1 MLRTWTN
8 KLCLGAALA
17 VASLASAA
25 SAAPFVVAVIPD
37 TQNYVDY
44 SNRTN
49 AAAQQQ
55 FVNETTYLAN
65 NKTALNLAFVTHV
78 GDVVQHGDLQ
88 GSGDIVDG
96 EWVRAQSAMNI
107 LAASG
112 VPFGMSP
119 GNHDYDNYS
128 HSTGSRPLAG
138 SVKWNQYFGPNSSY
152 FAGKSWYGGSFNG
165 GMDSFQTFDGGGKTF
180 LHLSLEMCPT
190 DEAIAWAQGV
200 INAHPGLPTIITT
213 HDYENYTATTT
224 RNNSQARNN
233 DLSSYFPGT
242 DNNNADQLWSKLIT
256 GNDQIFMVCCG
267 HTWGGTDSS
276 GVSTPENLRI
286 DNNNFG
292 HPVYQVLSD
301 YQGNTFTYNT
311 ATGTYT
317 PGQYTGGEGWL
328 RLMTFD
334 LDAGTIHFQTYST
347 TLGLYAG
354 DGAGPNFK
362 IDPSFSDFTLAIP
375 AQVPEP
381 ATMALLAL
389 GGLAVLRRTSAK

>member
-1 MLRTWTN
+1 MNTYKTTSLML
-8 KLCLGAALA
+8 LAA
-17 VASLASAA
+17 VFAA
-25 SAAPFVVAVIPD
+25 AMPTFGDTFTVAVIPD

-44 SNRTN
+44 ANRTN

-65 NKTALNLAFVTHV
+65 NKDALNLAFVTHV

-88 GSGDIVDG
+88 GSGDVTDG
-96 EWVRAQSAMNI
+96 EWVRAQTAMNI
-107 LAASG
+107 LANSG

-119 GNHDYDNYS
+119 GNHDYDNYA
-128 HSTGSRPLAG
+128 HTTGNRPLAG

-152 FAGKSWYGGSFNG
+152 FSGQAWYGGSFNG
-165 GMDSFQTFDGGGKTF
+165 GMDSYQTFTAGGKTYMN
-180 LHLSLEMCPT
+180 LSLEMLPT
-190 DEAIAWAQGV
+190 NDAIAWAQGV
-200 INAHPGLPTIITT
+200 IDAHPGVPTMITT
-213 HDYENYTATTT
+213 HDYENYTLTTT

-233 DLSSYFPGT
+233 DYSSYMTGST
-242 DNNNADQLWSKLIT
+242 VNNTPDQVWSKLIT
-256 GNDQIFMVCCG
+256 SNDQIFMVLCG

-301 YQGNTFTYNT
+301 YQGNTFSYNT
-311 ATGTYT
+311 STGTYT
-317 PGQYTGGEGWL
+317 AGAYTGGEGWL

-334 LDAGTIHFQTYST
+334 TTAGTIHFQTYSP
-347 TLGLYAG
+347 TLNQYAG
-354 DGAGPNFK
+354 VGTGPTFK

-381 ATMALLAL
+381 ASLTLLAI
-389 GGLAVLRRTSAK
+389 GGLCLLRRRRA